1 MIFEE
6 TKEALSSIALGREN
20 EYRDR
25 LAELAPE
32 NKTEIKALK
41 VLINIARLCSDLI
54 EKDHEVREAQL
65 RNIRMFDEYLPAL
78 ETLEEEDRKSFVV
91 FAAAVSMVY
100 CNFYAPARAAA
111 EESAAGADE
120 VFVAKLKY
128 GATREILEK
137 WIAWW
142 NANGCVACEVAL

>member
-6 TKEALSSIALGREN
+6 TKEELSSIALGREN

-25 LAELAPE
+25 L
-32 NKTEIKALK
+32 
-41 VLINIARLCSDLI
+41 
-54 EKDHEVREAQL
+54 
-65 RNIRMFDEYLPAL
+65 
-78 ETLEEEDRKSFVV
+78 
-91 FAAAVSMVY
+91 
-100 CNFYAPARAAA
+100 
-111 EESAAGADE
+111 
-120 VFVAKLKY
+120 AKLKY